1 MREPCGNETSPARGH
16 LTRAVLATMVVAVLT
31 SAFAGSPAWGQ
42 LDSTCMVSA
51 LNRTAPV
58 DDSGVWLLPNVPA
71 DLGPLRVRATCVAPD
86 GTVRSGASASLYTL
100 LANGTVSVKDISF
113 VNPPAVPESLALT
126 SAVSSFGL
134 QGQTA
139 QLTAV
144 ATNADGTTT
153 DVSAAGLGTDFRTS
167 NPAIATVD
175 SGGLVTA
182 LASGNV
188 IISATNEGA
197 LAVLQLQV
205 VLSGST
211 VGDGIPDDWKIAHGL
226 DPNDPLVAYEDPDND
241 GLTNLEEYQNG
252 TDPNNPD
259 TDGDGLSDGDEVHL
273 YHTNP
278 LLWDTDG
285 DGISDGVEVRTGSD
299 PLDIHSF
306 NLAAALSSITVA
318 PSSFRLIFN
327 TVSGESSRQLAAV
340 GNVIDGRTIDMFNPL
355 YQTQVTSSDLTI
367 ASFGSDPGRVYA
379 GQSGSATVTV
389 SNSGHGGAASVTV
402 QTFSPT
408 AEGFVALTGF
418 ADAVEVSGTTAFV
431 ASGAAGLYVVDVTDL
446 ASPVVVANLALPG
459 NANDVRV
466 AGSVAYVADGGAM
479 LTVDVSD
486 PAHPARLGSVAIA
499 GNAVR
504 LAVSGNLVY
513 VADLAFGLHVVDV
526 SNPSQPSEVGAVALA
541 GEPRAVSLGGPA
553 PGSYAVVACGDAGLS
568 VVDVS
573 TPSAPVV
580 VGTSPAGSLLAG
592 SVTVRSHYAYVAT
605 GEAGIYGGLHVI
617 ELADPTNPVEVGA
630 SQDDLGVNRVA
641 LENGFA
647 LGSQFFVADQAP
659 IFDIGG
665 LPPVYSS
672 VLDFS
677 TLGTFLVPRGS
688 DIAVRQGAVF
698 VTANSQLADFG
709 SFGEPWGFGS
719 PYTGQPYTGLYTG
732 LYALPVDFGT
742 NPPTVSIT
750 APAAGATVPERV
762 PLTVSVTAQDEVSV
776 TSVAFLVNG
785 TVVETLYKP
794 PYQTQVAVPAG
805 QPTVTLGAVATAI
818 SGLQASAANVVL
830 NVQPY
835 PLPVVTLLAPVA
847 GQSLVN
853 GQALRLAA
861 LATDTVAVT
870 MVNFYVNG
878 QLLSSVASPPF
889 LATYFTQPADASLT
903 VSAVAYDAGGP
914 GLAASVVVP
923 VNPDQAP
930 AAAVFLPLDGSQV
943 VEGVAV
949 PVLAGASDQA
959 VGIANMIFFLN
970 GAQVAEFVGPTPP
983 YGITFT
989 APPAGQTTQ
998 IHVTA
1003 TNVLGLQT
1011 TTPDVTVTSIA
1022 DPGTA
1027 VLGTVVDPTGAP
1039 LGGAV
1044 VAVTAQGGASGGATS
1059 AADGTFTVAGLPTN
1073 QGSFAVSV
1081 SATLRGC
1088 PAQASATAAVPPAG
1102 ANVDVG
1108 DLTVASTITVAPPT
1122 TVVGTVLGL
1131 DGQGL
1136 AGVTITVSSADLVD
1150 TETVT
1155 SGAGGAFAAAGFP
1168 ARTSQVGAEAVVTV
1182 GGVMLYGTSGTAA
1195 TAAAVAGGATALG
1208 SIQLQPYP
1216 YTGADP
1222 LTTIAGQV
1230 VNGDGSPAAGA
1241 LVVIDLGY
1249 AQVTAVA
1256 LADGSFS
1263 VSGVPTLAGSVLIG
1277 ASLTEQCVLND
1288 AGGAIPVEVLVP
1300 GGVTAVGVLTIAPPR
1315 HIFE

>member
-1 MREPCGNETSPARGH
+1 MPATIVAR
-16 LTRAVLATMVVAVLT
+16 LFMVLVVVGVLRVRP
-31 SAFAGSPAWGQ
+31 AGAQ
-42 LDSTCMVSA
+42 LDSSCMVSA
-51 LNRTAPV
+51 SNRTAPV
-58 DDSGVWLLPNVPA
+58 DAQGAWVLPNVPSSTVQTV
-71 DLGPLRVRATCVAPD
+71 RVRATCVRNGVTTS
-86 GTVRSGASASLYTL
+86 GTSSLITVP
-100 LANGTVSVKDISF
+100 ANGIITVSDISF
-113 VNPPAVPESLALT
+113 QNPVPVPSSLALSAPVVSLT
-126 SAVSSFGL
+126 S
-134 QGQTA
+134 QGQAVQVAAQATYQDGSGADVTA
-139 QLTAV
+139 A
-144 ATNADGTTT
+144 
-153 DVSAAGLGTDFRTS
+153 GTDFRVS
-167 NPAIATVD
+167 NPAIATV
-175 SGGLVTA
+175 SARGLVTA
-182 LASGNV
+182 QASGTV
-188 IISATNEGA
+188 VVSALNEGA
-197 LAVLQLQV
+197 LAVLRIQV
-205 VLSGST
+205 ALTGSS
-211 VGDGIPDDWKIAHGL
+211 VGDGIPDDWKIANGL
-226 DPNDPLVAYEDPDND
+226 DPNDPNVAFEDPDND

-252 TDPNNPD
+252 TDPHNPD
-259 TDGDGLSDGDEVHL
+259 TDGDGLSDGDEVHV

-285 DGISDGVEVRTGSD
+285 DGISDGVEVRTGSN
-299 PLDIHSF
+299 PLDVHSF

-318 PSSFRLIFN
+318 PASFRLIFN
-327 TVSGESSRQLAAV
+327 TVSGESSRQLAAA

-355 YQTQVTSSDLTI
+355 YQTQVSSSDLTI
-367 ASFGSDPGRVYA
+367 ASFGNDLGRVYA

-389 SNSGHGGAASVTV
+389 SNGGHGGTASVTV

-408 AEGFVALTGF
+408 AEGFVALSGF
-418 ADAVEVSGTTAFV
+418 ANGVEVAGTTAFV
-431 ASGAAGLYVVDVTDL
+431 AAGAAGLYVVDVTDL
-446 ASPVVVANLALPG
+446 AAPVVVANLALPG

-486 PAHPARLGSVAIA
+486 PAHPARLGGVAIA

-526 SNPSQPSEVGAVALA
+526 SNPSQPREVGAVALA

-553 PGSYAVVACGDAGLS
+553 PDSYAVVACGDAGLS
-568 VVDVS
+568 VIDIS

-592 SVTVRSHYAYVAT
+592 SVTVRDHYAYVAT

-630 SQDDLGVNRVA
+630 TQDNLGVVRVA

-647 LGSQFFVADQAP
+647 LGAQFFAADQAP
-659 IFDIGG
+659 IFDVGG
-665 LPPVYSS
+665 LPPVYAS

-677 TLGTFLVPRGS
+677 TLGSSLVPRGS
-688 DIAVRQGAVF
+688 DVAVRQGAVF

-742 NPPTVSIT
+742 NPPTVSLT
-750 APAAGATVPERV
+750 APAGGATVPERV

-785 TVVETLYKP
+785 TIVETLYKP
-794 PYQTQVAVPAG
+794 PFATQISPPAG

-818 SGLQASAANVVL
+818 SGLQATAASVVL

-878 QLLSSVASPPF
+878 QLLSSVANPPF
-889 LATYFTQPADASLT
+889 LATYFTQLADSSLT

-923 VNPDQAP
+923 VNPDQPP
-930 AAAVFLPLDGSQV
+930 AAAVFLPLDSSQV
-943 VEGVAV
+943 VEGTAVAV
-949 PVLAGASDQA
+949 LVGASDQA
-959 VGIANMIFFLN
+959 VGIANMSFFLN

-1039 LGGAV
+1039 FGGAS
-1044 VAVTAQGGASGGATS
+1044 VAVTASGGASGGATS

-1073 QGSFAVSV
+1073 QGAFTVSV
-1081 SATLRGC
+1081 SATLGGC
-1088 PAQASATAAVPPAG
+1088 PAQASATADAPPAG

-1108 DLTVASTITVAPPT
+1108 DLTVAPTITVAPPT

-1136 AGVTITVSSADLVD
+1136 AGVTVTVSSTDLVD
-1150 TETVT
+1150 TVTVT

-1182 GGVMLYGTSGTAA
+1182 GGVMLYGTSGG
-1195 TAAAVAGGATALG
+1195 AAAAAGGATALAP
-1208 SIQLQPYP
+1208 IQLQPYP
-1216 YTGADP
+1216 YTGPDP
-1222 LTTIAGQV
+1222 LTTITGQV

-1249 AQVTAVA
+1249 AQLTATAGV
-1256 LADGSFS
+1256 DGSFS

-1288 AGGAIPVEVLVP
+1288 TGGGITVQALVP